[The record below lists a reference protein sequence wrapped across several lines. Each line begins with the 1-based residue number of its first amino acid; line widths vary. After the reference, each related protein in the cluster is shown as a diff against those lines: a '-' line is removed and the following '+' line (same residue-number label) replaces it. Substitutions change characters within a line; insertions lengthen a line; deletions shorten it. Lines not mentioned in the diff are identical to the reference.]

1 MSLSGLKPRMASQA
15 YETLERQMMEITNP
29 KQLKDQLVSLCREIQ
44 ELVRESECM
53 DKILGRQVHALSK
66 AENVGDAAV
75 TQKLDLLRAE
85 LAQVTSEEKDL
96 TEQVRAIKRTAAK
109 KGQEVKRIRTEAGNA
124 IKVDGIDRFP
134 VTLAEVEAFLLQ
146 RPDVSK
152 AEINEGIEFLCKEHE
167 SLKAVIEQYISAKAE
182 AESEVHGEL
191 TELGRKLAKLNRER
205 AKLTMDIEKQL
216 HWIHILTIRLRSV
229 RRAAQAPAK
238 SPQARKSVTSPDD
251 PVDIGVGKGPVRAKK
266 IPVR

>member
-1 MSLSGLKPRMASQA
+1 MSVSGLKPKMASQA
-15 YETLERQMMEITNP
+15 YEMLERQMMEITNP

-44 ELVRESECM
+44 DLVRESECM

-66 AENVGDAAV
+66 AENVGDTAV

-85 LAQVTSEEKDL
+85 LAQVVSEEKEL
-96 TEQVRAIKRTAAK
+96 TEQVRAMKRTAAK
-109 KGQEVKRIRTEAGNA
+109 KGHEAKRIRTEAGNA

-146 RPDVSK
+146 RPDVTR
-152 AEINEGIEFLCKEHE
+152 AEVDEGIEFLCKEHE
-167 SLKAVIEQYISAKAE
+167 SLKAIIEQYINAKAE

-191 TELGRKLAKLNRER
+191 AELGKKFAKLNRER
-205 AKLTMDIEKQL
+205 AKLSMDLEKQL

-229 RRAAQAPAK
+229 RRAAQAAAK
-238 SPQARKSVTSPDD
+238 SPQARKSVTSPNIPMDS
-251 PVDIGVGKGPVRAKK
+251 GAERGPAKAKK

>member
-15 YETLERQMMEITNP
+15 YETLERHMMEITSP

-66 AENVGDAAV
+66 AENVGDNAI

-85 LAQVTSEEKDL
+85 LAQVVSEEKDL
-96 TEQVRAIKRTAAK
+96 TEQVRAMKRTAVK
-109 KGQEVKRIRTEAGNA
+109 KGQEIKRIRAEAGNA
-124 IKVDGIDRFP
+124 IKIDGVDRFP

-146 RPDVSK
+146 RPDVTK
-152 AEINEGIEFLCKEHE
+152 AEIDEGIDFLCKEHE
-167 SLKAVIEQYISAKAE
+167 ALKAIIEQYVNAKAE

-191 TELGRKLAKLNRER
+191 AELSKKLAKLNRER
-205 AKLTMDIEKQL
+205 AKVTMDIEKQL

-229 RRAAQAPAK
+229 RRAAQASMK
-238 SPQARKSVTSPDD
+238 SPQARKSVTSPEVPMDTAT
-251 PVDIGVGKGPVRAKK
+251 GKGPVKARK